1 MAEPE
6 RNVDSNHRPIS
17 QPTEIEKALRRNLYE
32 LQRLAVFYH
41 KRGNV
46 EQARELYQMMINIE
60 ERLQNDYEP
69 RRDRTAHWLR
79 STRSATRLAKLLN

>member
-1 MAEPE
+1 MAEPQ
-6 RNVDSNHRPIS
+6 RSADNSGPIS

-60 ERLQNDYEP
+60 ERLQTDYSQLSEAGCATPASIDPAIKPAGEP
-69 RRDRTAHWLR
+69 
-79 STRSATRLAKLLN
+79 S

>member
-17 QPTEIEKALRRNLYE
+17 PPTEIERALRRNLYE

-60 ERLQNDYEP
+60 ERLQIDYEP
-69 RRDRTAHWLR
+69 
-79 STRSATRLAKLLN
+79 LAGPDSGLAPIDPVSNPTGEAS